1 MNRNNI
7 YEAIMT
13 ENLPE
18 INVRHQTTSPGR
30 SETTKHGKCPQ
41 NYTYVYCI
49 IFKLKKIKDKEKI
62 FERSHAEGRGV

>member
-30 SETTKHGKCPQ
+30 SETTSMVNAPKTIPM
-41 NYTYVYCI
+41 YTVSY
-49 IFKLKKIKDKEKI
+49 
-62 FERSHAEGRGV
+62 SN

>member
-1 MNRNNI
+1 MEYHNEKREMNRNNI

-18 INVRHQTTSPGR
+18 INVRHQTTSPGS

-41 NYTYVYCI
+41 NSIPIYTVSY
-49 IFKLKKIKDKEKI
+49 
-62 FERSHAEGRGV
+62 SN